1 MNAGM
6 VKRAHL
12 VERALEAMG
21 TSPLPGPIPVAPAA
35 VASAGSAADRPVADV
50 AERPAPSPPAAPRQ
64 PRAPAIPMARLEE
77 AGLAFAVDA
86 SDRTKLMEELALVQ
100 HQLLRGLEPAAGE
113 ARAAPR
119 HRLIMV
125 TSARREEGKSFAS
138 LNLAAS
144 IASTASQPVL
154 LIDVDG
160 GISSLSARLG
170 VLTEPGLLGLAAE
183 PDRPREPLLRPTAI
197 QRLSFLPHGRLPDS
211 PARSPNPGAVAAAIR
226 ALAAALPRHVLI
238 LDTPPALSTS
248 DAQALASIVGQVV
261 MVVRAESTQRDEVE
275 AALDLVEA
283 CPVLQLLLNRTR
295 LATNDSF
302 GAHGEYGAAKH
313 A

>member
-6 VKRAHL
+6 AKRAHL

-21 TSPLPGPIPVAPAA
+21 TSPLPSPAA
-35 VASAGSAADRPVADV
+35 LGSAPVVSVGTAGHRHV
-50 AERPAPSPPAAPRQ
+50 PEAAERPAQAPPAAALQRLPV
-64 PRAPAIPMARLEE
+64 IPMARLQE

-86 SDRTKLMEELALVQ
+86 PGRSKLMEELAVVQ
-100 HQLLRGLEPAAGE
+100 HQLLRGIEPALGE

-125 TSARREEGKSFAS
+125 TSARREEGKSFTS

-160 GISSLSARLG
+160 GASSLSACLG
-170 VLTEPGLLGLAAE
+170 VLTEPGLLGLAAD
-183 PDRPREPLLRPTAI
+183 PDRPRETLLRPTAI
-197 QRLSFLPHGRLPDS
+197 ERLSFLPHGRLLES
-211 PARSPNPGAVAAAIR
+211 AARTPNPSALAAAIR
-226 ALAAALPRHVLI
+226 SLAAALPRHVLI

-248 DAQALASIVGQVV
+248 DAQALASIVGQVI
-261 MVVRAESTQRDEVE
+261 MVVRAESTQREEIE